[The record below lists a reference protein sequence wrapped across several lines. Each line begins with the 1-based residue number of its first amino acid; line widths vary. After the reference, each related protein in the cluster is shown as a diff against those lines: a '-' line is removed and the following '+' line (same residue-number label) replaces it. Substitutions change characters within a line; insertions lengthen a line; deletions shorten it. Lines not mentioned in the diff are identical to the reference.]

1 MVPENDGREIYVKV
15 LLIVGLPEE
24 VDHQLIVAFLQHIDH
39 CVVDLILVLRQP
51 VGDVVVDDAGV
62 VRQGKVGVLVL
73 RARLLLQ
80 EGRRL
85 PEKILFQLVFKGL
98 VGCLG
103 EQSLLLEDGHQTH
116 RFLHALDGGLQV
128 HAEVHHLPFDALPVQ
143 SQRSYNIEKLTS
155 WCSPDILLL
164 FENKHV
170 VVEELLQLLVTEIDA
185 YLLEGVEFEDLKT

>member
-1 MVPENDGREIYVKV
+1 M
-15 LLIVGLPEE
+15 LLIVDLPEE
-24 VDHQLIVAFLQHIDH
+24 VDHQLVVAFLQHVDH
-39 CVVDLILVLRQP
+39 RVVDLILVLCQP

-73 RARLLLQ
+73 RAWLLLQ

-103 EQSLLLEDGHQTH
+103 EHSLLLEDGHQTH

-143 SQRSYNIEKLTS
+143 IQRSYKIAKLT
-155 WCSPDILLL
+155 
-164 FENKHV
+164 N
-170 VVEELLQLLVTEIDA
+170 
-185 YLLEGVEFEDLKT
+185 